1 MSRSKKQPAT
11 GKKKKSRGKIALC
24 VILSIVLALAL
35 LAGVFAILNIQ
46 STKALLKLANSFNA
60 VPYEEGTRLVPEKD
74 EDGDW
79 CFVTDGDF
87 RIVQITDVHLGSGV
101 LSAKKDRWAMNAIAN
116 MITAEKPHLVIV
128 TGDVDFPVPHSSGT
142 LNNRNG
148 AEVFCTMME
157 KLGAYW
163 TVGFGNHDTEAYSYF
178 SREEIDKFY
187 SGYASKE
194 GSHCLYQ
201 SAANIDGKGNQMIK
215 VKNTQGVV
223 TQAITVFD
231 SHSYTDGDVMGI
243 LWKYDNIHQNQVDWY
258 VGKIQK
264 INADNAAIDPS
275 VEPVKNLMF
284 FHIALPEY
292 REAWK
297 ELIEANPNVK
307 DLNYQNTENVT
318 YKYGVMGESSG
329 MNPLA
334 NNGETY
340 GIFCGVGDDNVFEV
354 GKENGLQGV
363 FCGHDHLNN
372 FSVEYKG
379 VRLTYGMSIDYLAY
393 SGIWKQRAQRGCT
406 LITVRSDGS
415 FECANSSY
423 YQDKYKP
430 DDEASVN

>member
-1 MSRSKKQPAT
+1 MAKSKKQPAT
-11 GKKKKSRGKIALC
+11 GKRRKRGKIALC
-24 VILSIVLALAL
+24 VILSIVLAIGLVV
-35 LAGVFAILNIQ
+35 GVFAICNTQ
-46 STKALLKLANSFNA
+46 STKALLELANNFNT
-60 VPYEEGTRLVPEKD
+60 VQYEEGTRLTPVKD
-74 EDGDW
+74 ADGDW

-87 RIVQITDVHLGSGV
+87 RIVQITDVHLGAGI
-101 LSAKKDRWAMNAIAN
+101 LSAKNDRWAMNAVAN
-116 MITAEKPHLVIV
+116 MVSAEKPDLVIV
-128 TGDVDFPVPHSSGT
+128 TGDVAYPVPFSSGT
-142 LNNRNG
+142 FNNRHG
-148 AEVFCTMME
+148 AEVFCAMME
-157 KLGAYW
+157 KLGVYW
-163 TVGFGNHDTEAYSYF
+163 TVVFGNHDTEAYSYF
-178 SREEIDKFY
+178 SREEIDAFY
-187 SGYASKE
+187 TEKASKE

-201 SAANIDGKGNQMIK
+201 SAPDIDGKGNQVIK
-215 VKNTQGVV
+215 VKNTQGIV

-258 VGKIQK
+258 AGKIQK
-264 INADNAAIDPS
+264 INADNAAIDPAAT
-275 VEPVKNLMF
+275 PVKNLMF

-292 REAWK
+292 RAAWK
-297 ELIEANPNVK
+297 ELIEANPNVQ

-340 GIFCGVGDDNVFEV
+340 GIFCGIGDDNVFEV
-354 GKENGLQGV
+354 GQENGLQGV

-406 LITVRSDGS
+406 LITVHTDGS
-415 FECANSSY
+415 FDCVNSPY
-423 YQDKYKP
+423 YQEKYKP
-430 DDEASVN
+430 NDESSID

>member
-1 MSRSKKQPAT
+1 MAKSKKQPAT
-11 GKKKKSRGKIALC
+11 GKRRKRGKIALC
-24 VILSIVLALAL
+24 VILSIVLAIGLVV
-35 LAGVFAILNIQ
+35 GVFAICNTQ
-46 STKALLKLANSFNA
+46 STKALLELANNFNT
-60 VPYEEGTRLVPEKD
+60 VQYEEGARLTPTKD
-74 EDGDW
+74 ADGDW

-87 RIVQITDVHLGSGV
+87 RIVQITDVHLGAGI
-101 LSAKKDRWAMNAIAN
+101 LSAKNDRWAMNAVAS
-116 MITAEKPHLVIV
+116 MVAAEKPHLVIV
-128 TGDVDFPVPHSSGT
+128 TGDVDFPVPYSSGT
-142 LNNRNG
+142 FNNRHG

-157 KLGAYW
+157 KLGVYW
-163 TVGFGNHDTEAYSYF
+163 TFGFGNHDTEVYSYF
-178 SREEIDKFY
+178 SREEIDKLY
-187 SGYASKE
+187 AEYASKE

-201 SAANIDGKGNQMIK
+201 SAENIDGKGNQVIK
-215 VKNTQGVV
+215 VKNTQGIV

-231 SHSYTDGDVMGI
+231 SHSYTDGDAMGI

-258 VGKIQK
+258 AGKIQK
-264 INADNAAIDPS
+264 INADNAAIDS
-275 VEPVKNLMF
+275 SATPVKNLMF

-292 REAWK
+292 RAAWK
-297 ELIEANPNVK
+297 ELIEANPNVQ

-340 GIFCGVGDDNVFEV
+340 GIFCGIGDDNVFEV
-354 GKENGLQGV
+354 GQENGLQGV

-406 LITVRSDGS
+406 LITVHTDGS
-415 FECANSSY
+415 FDCVNSPY

-430 DDEASVN
+430 NDESSID

>member
-1 MSRSKKQPAT
+1 MAKSKKQPAT
-11 GKKKKSRGKIALC
+11 GKKRKRGKIALC
-24 VILSIVLALAL
+24 VILSIILAIGLVV
-35 LAGVFAILNIQ
+35 GVFAICNTQ
-46 STKALLKLANSFNA
+46 STKALLELANNFNT
-60 VPYEEGTRLVPEKD
+60 VQYEEGTRLTPVKD
-74 EDGDW
+74 ADGDW

-87 RIVQITDVHLGSGV
+87 RIVQITDVHLGSGI
-101 LSAKKDRWAMNAIAN
+101 LSAKNDRWAMNAVAS
-116 MITAEKPHLVIV
+116 MVAAEKPHLVIV
-128 TGDVDFPVPHSSGT
+128 TGDVDFPVPYSSGT
-142 LNNRNG
+142 FNNWHG

-157 KLGAYW
+157 KLGVYW
-163 TVGFGNHDTEAYSYF
+163 TFGFGNHDTEAYSYF
-178 SREEIDKFY
+178 SREEIDKLY
-187 SGYASKE
+187 AEYASKE

-201 SAANIDGKGNQMIK
+201 SAENIDGKGNQMIK
-215 VKNTQGVV
+215 VKNSQGIV

-258 VGKIQK
+258 AGKIQK
-264 INADNAAIDPS
+264 INADNAAIDS
-275 VEPVKNLMF
+275 SATPVKNLMF

-292 REAWK
+292 RAAWK
-297 ELIEANPNVK
+297 ELIEANPNVQ

-340 GIFCGVGDDNVFEV
+340 GIFCGIGDDNVFEV
-354 GKENGLQGV
+354 GQENGLQGV

-379 VRLTYGMSIDYLAY
+379 IRLTYGMSIDYLAY

-406 LITVRSDGS
+406 LVTVHTDGS
-415 FECANSSY
+415 FDCVNSPY

-430 DDEASVN
+430 NDESSID

>member
-101 LSAKKDRWAMNAIAN
+101 LSAKKDRWAMNAIAS

-258 VGKIQK
+258 AGKIQK

-297 ELIEANPNVK
+297 ELIEANPDVK

>member
-1 MSRSKKQPAT
+1 MSRSKKQPDT
-11 GKKKKSRGKIALC
+11 GKKKRSRGKIALC
-24 VILSIVLALAL
+24 VILSIVLALTL

-60 VPYEEGTRLVPEKD
+60 VPYEEGARLVPEKD

-178 SREEIDKFY
+178 SREEIDKLY

-258 VGKIQK
+258 AGKIQK

-297 ELIEANPNVK
+297 ELIEANPDVK

-430 DDEASVN
+430 SDEASVN

>member
-101 LSAKKDRWAMNAIAN
+101 LSAKKDRWAMNAIAS

-258 VGKIQK
+258 AGKIQK